1 MGDSMTSRT
10 KLTAS
15 AAILA
20 AITPLTSAQAQNIT
34 LEEIV
39 VTAERRETSLQST
52 PIAVTALS
60 SVQLERFQITE
71 TLDLVRHVPNLVGFN
86 NVTLGASNSYFLR
99 GIGSAESIATFDP
112 PIGTYIDDIFVARQN
127 ANNIDLVEVE
137 RIEVLRG
144 PQGTLFGRNT
154 TGGAVSIITK
164 KPSED
169 FYVKGEVGYG
179 RFNEIRGKVAFNI
192 PISDKVF
199 TSLSSYYIKDDGWQ
213 RSIVTDETYNG
224 KEAFGVRGAV
234 RVMPSDNVTWDLSG
248 DWSTQDHQNLQSIVD
263 RAAAPTNLSAGSSGP
278 WELGTPRLNGVYLK
292 NCKTGNEPRDWV
304 RNGCTANEVTG
315 YNLTSKLSVEMDSF
329 GVEIITGYRNL
340 NHDFVSP
347 LFGSLRDGFELPLIN
362 DGDHNQ
368 FSQEVKF
375 AGDALD
381 GRLQW
386 TTGVFYMK
394 EDNFTQFETS
404 LSSPA
409 LGVFLVLDDNTM
421 ENDTESFAWYAQTDW
436 EVVDRLTITTG
447 VRWTDEKKTVPF
459 FFHTNSAGV
468 EFDIQDITAAGNP
481 DASTAIQWTP
491 RLAASYQVNDDM
503 MLFASATR
511 GFKSGGWNART
522 SSARLFTRF
531 EEETVWSYEV
541 GTRAEFFDNR
551 LRTNITLFDATFS
564 DLQLPSL
571 AFTPAPGEAPT
582 FVNNNA
588 GESNIRGAEFEI
600 AGQITEEFSVFANV
614 GLADGK
620 FNSFTPGAIVAGFS
634 PDTIPERNPNFT
646 IQAGINYDT
655 FVDSLNGNVNLS
667 ADVVIIDDYP
677 SNPQNNLENFV
688 EGYET
693 VNASIGYETEDGLWG
708 VQLGCKNCLDEQ
720 YWTTHFI
727 GARFIGDPMRWSLS
741 VKFNYN

>member
-1 MGDSMTSRT
+1 MTSRIT
-10 KLTAS
+10 LAAS
-15 AAILA
+15 AAILT
-20 AITPLTSAQAQNIT
+20 AIVPLTSPQAQNIT

-39 VTAERRETSLQST
+39 VTAERREQNLQST

-60 SVQLERFQITE
+60 SIQMERLQVTE
-71 TLDLVRHVPNLVGFN
+71 SLDLVRHVPNLVGFN
-86 NVTLGASNSYFLR
+86 NVTLGASNSYYMR

-112 PIGTYIDDIFVARQN
+112 PIGTYIDDIYVARQN

-154 TGGAVSIITK
+154 TGGAISIITK

-169 FYVKGEVGYG
+169 FYAKGAVGYG
-179 RFNEIRGKVAFNI
+179 SFNEMRGKVAINI

-199 TSLSSYYIKDDGWQ
+199 TTFSSYYIKDDGWQ
-213 RSIVTDETYNG
+213 RSIVTDEKYNS

-263 RAAAPTNLSAGSSGP
+263 RAAAPTNIKGGSSGP
-278 WELGTPRLNGVYLK
+278 WELGTPRLNGVYLS
-292 NCKTGNEPRDWV
+292 NCKTGDEPRDWI
-304 RNGCTANEVTG
+304 RNGCTANNVTG
-315 YNLTSKLSVEMDSF
+315 YNFTSNIAVEMDSF

-347 LFGSLRDGFELPLIN
+347 LFGSLRDGIELPLIN

-368 FSQEVKF
+368 FSQEFKF
-375 AGDALD
+375 SGDALD
-381 GRLQW
+381 GSLQW

-394 EDNFTQFETS
+394 EDNLTQYETS

-409 LGVFLVLDDNTM
+409 GGVFLVLDDNIM
-421 ENDTESFAWYAQTDW
+421 ENDTESLAWYAQTDW

-447 VRWTDEKKTVPF
+447 VRWTDEKKKVPF
-459 FFHTNSAGV
+459 FFHTNSFGV
-468 EFDIQDITAAGNP
+468 EFGMEEITAAGNP
-481 DASTAIQWTP
+481 DAVTAIQWTP

-522 SSARLFTRF
+522 STPRLFTRF
-531 EEETVWSYEV
+531 DEETVWSYEI
-541 GTRAEFFDNR
+541 GTRAEWFDNR
-551 LRTNITLFDATFS
+551 LRTNITLFDVTYS
-564 DLQLPSL
+564 DIQLPSL
-571 AFTPAPGEAPT
+571 AFAPGPGEAPT
-582 FVNNNA
+582 FLNNNA
-588 GESNIRGAEFEI
+588 GVANVRGAEIELM
-600 AGQITEEFSVFANV
+600 GQLSEELSVFANI

-620 FNSFTPGAIVAGFS
+620 YKSLTPGAIVAGFTSDTVPERS
-634 PDTIPERNPNFT
+634 PDYTL
-646 IQAGINYDT
+646 QMGLNYDT
-655 FVDSLNGNVNLS
+655 YVDSLNGDVNLN
-667 ADVVIIDDYP
+667 ADILVLDEYP
-677 SNPQNNLENFV
+677 SNPQNNPENDNP
-688 EGYET
+688 GYAT
-693 VNASIGYETEDGLWG
+693 VNASVGYDSEDGVWG
-708 VQLGCKNCLDEQ
+708 VRLGCKNCLDEQ

-727 GARFIGDPMRWSLS
+727 GARFLGDPMRWSLS